1 MEQSSMSEQTITTER
16 RGHVLL
22 IAFNRAAKYN
32 GFDPDM
38 FMQLADAYGVLD
50 ADPELRCGLVFAHG
64 ENFTAGLDLPKWGAT
79 FSAGKWPEFAPNQR
93 DPLGLVPDKRVSKP
107 LVFAIQGICFT
118 IGIELALA
126 GDIRICS
133 DNARFGQIEVKRG
146 IYACGGATVR
156 MVQEFGWANAQRYLL
171 TGDEFNAQEALRI
184 GLVQEVVADK
194 VFERGLAMA
203 EKVARQA
210 PLGVYGSLKSSRLSL
225 ERDMQT
231 AIARFMPDLVPVMKS
246 EDVQEGVK
254 SFIERREAQF
264 KGR

>member
-1 MEQSSMSEQTITTER
+1 MSETKISVEA

-22 IAFNRAAKYN
+22 IGFNRPDKYN
-32 GFDPDM
+32 GFDPEM
-38 FMQLADAYGVLD
+38 FNQLAKAYGRLD
-50 ADPELRCGLVFAHG
+50 ADPELRCGFVYANGKH
-64 ENFTAGLDLPKWGAT
+64 FTAGLDLPKWTPTFASGA
-79 FSAGKWPEFAPNQR
+79 WPELAEDER
-93 DPLGLVPDKRVSKP
+93 DPLGLIPGKRVSKP
-107 LVFAIQGICFT
+107 LVFAMQGICFT

-133 DNARFGQIEVKRG
+133 EDSRFGQIEVKRG

-171 TGDEFNAQEALRI
+171 TGDEFNAAEAHRI
-184 GLVQEVVADK
+184 GFVQDVVPNGEQ
-194 VFERGLAMA
+194 FEKGLAMA

-225 ERDMQT
+225 EKDMQF
-231 AIARFMPDLVPVMKS
+231 AMSRFMPDIAPLMGS
-246 EDVQEGVK
+246 EDVREGVQ
-254 SFIERREAQF
+254 SFVERREAQF